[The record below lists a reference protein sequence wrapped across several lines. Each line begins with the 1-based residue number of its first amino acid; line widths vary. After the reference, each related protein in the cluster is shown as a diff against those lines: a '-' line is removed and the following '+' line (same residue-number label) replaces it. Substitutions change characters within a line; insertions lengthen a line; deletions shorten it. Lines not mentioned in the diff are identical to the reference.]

1 MTTTI
6 PQPSKRIQ
14 SIDIL
19 RGIVMVI
26 MALDHTR
33 DYFSN
38 SPFEPTDLEHASTIL
53 FFTRWITHFCAPLF
67 IFLSGVSAFLSQGKG
82 VTTRQ
87 VSFRLFTRGL
97 WLIFLEFTFIRLGW
111 FFDLNYHLIVLQVI
125 WAIGWSMIFLSVM
138 VYLPRPV
145 ILTISLLMIFGH
157 NLLDS
162 VQISGSMGV
171 LWQFLHVQSPVS
183 YGDHSTV
190 FIAYPLIPWLGV
202 MSAGY
207 CFGTIFKKDEQER
220 NKLLYGIG
228 ISAIVVFIVLR
239 YMNTYGDPSKWV
251 PQHTWWRTVLSFI
264 NCTKYP
270 PSLLYLL
277 MTIGPGITLLPLFEK
292 MTGSVGRFF
301 KVYGHV
307 PFFYYVLHLYLIH
320 GMSVI
325 AGIFNKTQAKSFVF
339 THPGFSLPV
348 VYLFWICTI
357 LILYFPCRWF
367 MKVKINNKQWWL
379 SYL

>member
-1 MTTTI
+1 
-6 PQPSKRIQ
+6 
-14 SIDIL
+14 
-19 RGIVMVI
+19 
-26 MALDHTR
+26 
-33 DYFSN
+33 
-38 SPFEPTDLEHASTIL
+38 
-53 FFTRWITHFCAPLF
+53 
-67 IFLSGVSAFLSQGKG
+67 VSAFLSQGKG